1 MLTSALSCVT
11 TALWEME
18 LFFSVGGALKRK
30 LVILFA
36 QAAYLYFEGFSS
48 DATQQSTE
56 KAILRQKD
64 FTVVFPTLKQSKI
77 KRFLAT

>member
-1 MLTSALSCVT
+1 MLTSALSCVN

-18 LFFSVGGALKRK
+18 LFFSAGGALKRK

-36 QAAYLYFEGFSS
+36 QAAYLYFEGFLS

-56 KAILRQKD
+56 NAILRQRD
-64 FTVVFPTLKQSKI
+64 FTVVFPILKRHKI
-77 KRFLAT
+77 NCFLAR

>member
-1 MLTSALSCVT
+1 
-11 TALWEME
+11 ME

-30 LVILFA
+30 LVILFV
-36 QAAYLYFEGFSS
+36 QAAYLYFEGFLS

-56 KAILRQKD
+56 NAILRQKD